1 MAKSK
6 KSDYFG
12 LDYVVSLILCI
23 IPVTSLILGIIT
35 RINEGK
41 IVAAILR
48 LLLGWNII
56 WILDIVFMILK
67 KKIFR
72 LLNI

>member
-12 LDYVVSLILCI
+12 LGYVVSLILCI

-35 RINEGK
+35 RIKEGK
-41 IVAAILR
+41 IVKFVRKRKTKR
-48 LLLGWNII
+48 L
-56 WILDIVFMILK
+56 K
-67 KKIFR
+67 R
-72 LLNI
+72 S